1 MDYAKLAAE
10 FGGTPVPSKQNVD
23 YAALAS
29 QFGGTPVGEPA
40 KPEPTESG
48 GFFGS
53 FGSAFKERA
62 ATAMP
67 AAKLFTGLGD
77 QKAAT
82 DELARAKKE
91 AGDAYKQTEFS
102 EIGDAFK
109 QGAFGTALGKTV
121 DKFKEVAGSS
131 LGSMAP
137 AMVAG
142 AGAALATPAALPAAA
157 IGTAA
162 YGLTALGSYIA
173 DNISRQKEEQAK
185 LGKPY

>member
-1 MDYAKLAAE
+1 MAGRDLSAGLFE
-10 FGGTPVPSKQNVD
+10 EPLQQGRDLSQDLFGT
-23 YAALAS
+23 
-29 QFGGTPVGEPA
+29 

-53 FGSAFKERA
+53 VGSALKERVT
-62 ATAMP
+62 TARP
-67 AAKLFTGLGD
+67 AAQLFTGLGD

-82 DELARAKKE
+82 DELARAKNE
-91 AGDAYKQTEFS
+91 SGDAYKQTEFS

-142 AGAALATPAALPAAA
+142 AGAALAAPAALPAAA
-157 IGTAA
+157 VGTAA
-162 YGLTALGSYIA
+162 FGLVSLGSYIA
-173 DNISRQKEEQAK
+173 DNISRQ
-185 LGKPY
+185 

>member
-10 FGGTPVPSKQNVD
+10 FGGTPAPSKQGVD

-53 FGSAFKERA
+53 FGSALKERA
-62 ATAMP
+62 TTALP
-67 AAKLFTGLGD
+67 AAQLLTGLGD

-91 AGDAYKQTEFS
+91 AGDVYKQTEFS
-102 EIGDAFK
+102 EIGDAFT
-109 QGAFGTALGKTV
+109 QGAYGTALGKTV

-142 AGAALATPAALPAAA
+142 AGAALAAPAALPAA
-157 IGTAA
+157 
-162 YGLTALGSYIA
+162 
-173 DNISRQKEEQAK
+173 
-185 LGKPY
+185 